1 MPDYENIL
9 YSTSDRIAR
18 ITLNRPEK
26 LNALNRDLRGEF
38 VDALHVA
45 ERDDDVTVVLVSGAG
60 RAFCAGYDITPNQP
74 ADARA
79 GVLVSEKHFDSWTDP
94 FARSCVRD
102 WMTIWDLLK
111 PVVAMVHGYCL
122 AGGSELM
129 SMCDIAFAS
138 DDCKIGYPPMRG
150 MTTPDVIYFPWK
162 MPMGRAKYL
171 QLSGNSLT
179 GKQAAEWG
187 WVAKSF
193 PAEKLE
199 EEVMHEVRALSS
211 IAPDLLA
218 ANKLALNQS
227 YEIMGIRTALNTGP
241 QWHALSGRM
250 RPGAG
255 EFGRISNE
263 QGLKAAL
270 AWRDE
275 AFNREGFSP

>member
-18 ITLNRPEK
+18 IKLNRPEK

-38 VDALHVA
+38 VDALQVA
-45 ERDDDVTVVLVSGAG
+45 ERDDDVTVILVSGVG

-79 GVLVSEKHFDSWTDP
+79 GILISEKYFDGWTDP

-150 MTTPDVIYFPWK
+150 MTTPDLIYFPWK
-162 MPMGRAKYL
+162 LQMARAKYL
-171 QLSGNSLT
+171 QLSGNSIT
-179 GKQAAEWG
+179 GQQAAEWG
-187 WVAKSF
+187 WIAKSF
-193 PAEKLE
+193 PADKLE
-199 EEVMHEVRALSS
+199 EEVMREVRALSS

-241 QWHALSGRM
+241 QWHALSSRL

-255 EFGRISNE
+255 EFGRLSSE

-270 AWRDE
+270 AWRDDP
-275 AFNREGFSP
+275 FNREGFRP